1 MRITLTFLIFVL
13 VTSVS
18 FGQRKTPEEYG
29 LNHYSIQN
37 SKLGTINF
45 YVSQKGIDKEKP
57 LLIFLDGSGHL
68 PLYSVLQ
75 KPDGTSQIMGSVHSG
90 FYRLADKFHFVVIS
104 KPGVPFI
111 DSLKADSFENFT
123 EQYTPSK
130 EYTERLSLEW
140 RVNSASLVIDYLN
153 KKLPIKDKE
162 IIAVGYSE
170 GGQVVPKLALTN
182 KKVTRVVSIVG
193 GGLNQFF
200 DFITASRLKAQKGTI
215 TQEQAQ
221 QEIDSLTSV
230 FKDIYAHPTATDKF
244 WDGHTYKRWASF
256 CLDIPLDNMLQ
267 LNIPILIIAGAY
279 DENSPITGIDYIQLE
294 FTRKQKQNLT
304 YKVYPNCDHWF
315 NDQELKDNRFS
326 DMINYV
332 SNWLTE

>member
-1 MRITLTFLIFVL
+1 MRITLTFLVFLIVNPG
-13 VTSVS
+13 S
-18 FGQRKTPEEYG
+18 FGQGKTPEEYG

-45 YVSQKGIDKEKP
+45 YVTQKSIDKEKP
-57 LLIFLDGSGHL
+57 LLIFLDGSGNL

-75 KPDGTSQIMGSVHSG
+75 KSDGTSQIMSSVPSN

-111 DSLKADSFENFT
+111 DSLKADSSEKFAEK
-123 EQYTPSK
+123 YTPSK
-130 EYTERLSLEW
+130 EYIERLSLEW

-153 KKLPIKDKE
+153 KKLPIKDNE
-162 IIAVGYSE
+162 IFAVGYSE

-182 KKVTRVVSIVG
+182 KKVTRIVNIVG

-200 DFITASRLKAQKGTI
+200 DFITASRLKAQKGAI

-221 QEIDSLTSV
+221 KEIDSLTSV

-244 WDGHTYKRWASF
+244 WYGHTYKRWASF
-256 CLDIPLDNMLQ
+256 CLDIPLNNMLQ

-279 DENSPITGIDYIQLE
+279 DKNSPITGIDYVQLE
-294 FTRKQKQNLT
+294 FTRQQKQNLT

-332 SNWLTE
+332 ANWLTE